1 MSRQKRYYVQLE
13 SHSIMKLT
21 VYWGNLFISISV
33 CLVSWFTTSVS
44 TLESLGIAL
53 TAFISANIL
62 ENVIQFTGIS
72 KKPRHIE
79 LVNHK
84 NKPTQVSPSRV
95 K

>member
-1 MSRQKRYYVQLE
+1 
-13 SHSIMKLT
+13 MKLT

-33 CLVSWFTTSVS
+33 CLVAWFTTSVS

-62 ENVIQFTGIS
+62 ENLIQLTGIQ

-79 LVNHK
+79 IVSK
-84 NKPTQVSPSRV
+84 KSPSV
-95 K
+95 NCFDKKNPIVEID

>member
-1 MSRQKRYYVQLE
+1 VSIYLE
-13 SHSIMKLT
+13 RKLIKNEITYIFSNLRIIMRLT
-21 VYWGNLFISISV
+21 VYWGNIFISV
-33 CLVSWFTTSVS
+33 CVCSVAWFTTSVS
-44 TLESLGIAL
+44 TLESLGIAV

-84 NKPTQVSPSRV
+84 KSI
-95 K
+95 